1 MAMNFVALKM
11 LVGDRLK
18 YVALVAGIAFAALL
32 ITQQASIFS
41 GYTLRTGTWIRETS
55 AAGAD
60 LWVMDPQVQFS
71 EGPKPLSD
79 TALQRVRSV
88 SGVAWAVPI
97 YKGWLKCRLPDGT
110 LTTVRLI
117 GIDDATLA
125 AGPAQMVEGRLEELR
140 RDRAVVVNVDDASHD
155 LALGRGRGRP
165 LRVGDRIAINDNESV
180 VTGTYRAGK
189 EFFWEPVVYTTYTRA
204 LAYAP
209 PERRLLCYILVK
221 VKQGADVS
229 EVAREIQ
236 HSTRLSACTGGEFER
251 ITADY
256 ILKKTGILVNFGMTI
271 GLGFLIGLLVA
282 GQTFYTFVLDN
293 LRHFAALK
301 AMGAANGTVLRMM
314 CLQVL
319 TVGCIGYGLGVGGA
333 SLTGIAFQRGGLAFE
348 MHWIIPAAGAVAVLA
363 CCLAAG
369 GLGMVR
375 VLRLEPSVVFKG

>member
-1 MAMNFVALKM
+1 MNFIALKM

-18 YVALVAGIAFAALL
+18 YIALVAGIAFAALL
-32 ITQQASIFS
+32 ITQQASIFT
-41 GYTLRTGTWIRETS
+41 GYTLRTGSWIRETS
-55 AAGAD
+55 AGHAD

-71 EGPKPLSD
+71 EGPKALSD
-79 TALQRVRSV
+79 TALQRVKSV
-88 SGVAWAVPI
+88 PGVAWAVPM
-97 YKGWLKCRLPDGT
+97 YKGWLECRLPDGT

-125 AGPAQMVEGRLEELR
+125 AGPPGMVEGSLSDLR
-140 RDRAVVVNVDDASHD
+140 RDRAVIVNAAS
-155 LALGRGRGRP
+155 LATDFALDRGKGRA
-165 LRVGDRIAINDNESV
+165 LRVGDHIDINDNQSV
-180 VTGTYRAGK
+180 VVGTYRAAP

-209 PERRLLCYILVK
+209 RHRRLLSFVLVK
-221 VKQGADVS
+221 LAPGADAA
-229 EVAREIQ
+229 EVARRIE
-236 HSTRLSACTGGEFER
+236 RNTGLKAHTGPEFER
-251 ITADY
+251 VTADY

-301 AMGAANGTVLRMM
+301 AMGTANATVLRML

-319 TVGCIGYGLGVGGA
+319 TVGLIGYGIGLGGA
-333 SLTGIAFQRGGLAFE
+333 SLTGIAFQRGGLAFQ
-348 MHWIIPAAGAVAVLA
+348 MHWIIPTLGGIAVLA

-369 GLGMVR
+369 FLGMLR

>member
-1 MAMNFVALKM
+1 MNFVALKM
-11 LVGDRLK
+11 LIGDRLK
-18 YVALVAGIAFAALL
+18 YIALVAGIAFAALL
-32 ITQQASIFS
+32 ITQQASIFA
-41 GYTLRTGTWIRETS
+41 GYTMRTGAWIRETT
-55 AAGAD
+55 AGGAD
-60 LWVMDPQVQFS
+60 LWVMDPQVQMS
-71 EGPKPLSD
+71 EGPRPLSD

-88 SGVAWAVPI
+88 PGVAWAVPM

-125 AGPAQMVEGRLEELR
+125 AGPAQMVEGNLSDLR
-140 RDRAVVVNVDDASHD
+140 RDRAVIINVVDASKD
-155 LALGRGRGRP
+155 LALGRGAGRP
-165 LRVGDRIAINDNESV
+165 LRVGDTITINDNESTV
-180 VTGTYRAGK
+180 IGTYRAGP

-209 PERRLLCYILVK
+209 PERRLLCYILAK
-221 VKQGADVS
+221 VAYGADVQ
-229 EVAREIQ
+229 EVKQRIEQ
-236 HSTRLSACTGGEFER
+236 TTRLQAHTGPEFER
-251 ITADY
+251 ITAGY

-301 AMGAANGTVLRMM
+301 AMGAANWTVLKMM
-314 CLQVL
+314 CLQVV
-319 TVGCIGYGLGVGGA
+319 TVGGIGYGIGVGAA
-333 SLTGIAFQRGGLAFE
+333 SLTGIGFQAGGLAFE
-348 MHWIIPAAGAVAVLA
+348 MHWLIPVIGAAAVIA